1 MSLTD
6 QLPDYVNAAF
16 SGLWVLTQEPDEA
29 EREVAQL
36 ARQRGWKLAAW
47 DVAAGLRVPSEQG
60 AFRGDAMPGD
70 PLAVL
75 RAVPTLADP
84 GGTALATSTTGCRT
98 EAGWCPVRGQHHGG
112 PAGDPVR
119 TSEEAGAAASRGGS

>member
-16 SGLWVLTQEPDEA
+16 SGLWALTREPDEA
-29 EREVAQL
+29 QREVAQL

-47 DVAAGLRVPSEQG
+47 DVAAGLRVPSEG

-75 RAVPTLADP
+75 RAVPTLADQ
-84 GGTALATSTTGCRT
+84 GGTALVLLHNFHRYL
-98 EAGWCPVRGQHHGG
+98 
-112 PAGDPVR
+112 GDPEVAQ
-119 TSEEAGAAASRGGS
+119 TAFAQ